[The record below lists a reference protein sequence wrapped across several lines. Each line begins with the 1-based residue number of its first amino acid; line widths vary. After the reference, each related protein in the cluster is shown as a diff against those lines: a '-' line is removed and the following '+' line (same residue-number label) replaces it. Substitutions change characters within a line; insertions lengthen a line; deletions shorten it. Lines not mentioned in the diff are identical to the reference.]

1 VKIRK
6 NADFSI
12 KLPRFRCS
20 AIALAVCYACF
31 PASLNAEYEI
41 SVFGDLRYSD
51 NGNRAADGSTVDAI
65 SEVISE
71 IGINLSA
78 EKPNGMYQYE
88 LEYEFAHT
96 AFMEETQDD
105 RSVAT
110 GESRLSFGTPAT
122 MLGLDLKHSRQLTT
136 INPLL
141 QSDLNNSEE
150 RDIASVIPQLRWRMT
165 PTDNVIISGNYTQTT
180 YNSPNRDTG
189 LGQIQGRSDS
199 TQIGQRFAW
208 TRRLSS
214 ISNFGLDAGRSETE
228 IDGLEEKFEY
238 EEAMLSYASVLR
250 QLNYKIAVGYNQSTF
265 TGEPLKAPR
274 YDIDFEYERGRHIF
288 GLNFVGRITETSQ
301 GNGNQERLSEQG
313 GIDSPLGR
321 DNTLGLE
328 PDSYESQVSELS
340 YSVQAMPNFLRL
352 DFLLGAEQSR
362 YQNNIEEDADSSYF
376 NLTANFLLN
385 SRSDV
390 IYEYAWWSLERL
402 LGEANKTKNNSHRI
416 TYIYNFSERLSANA
430 YFTRDTWDTDSAN
443 GGAVFTEHVLG
454 VSGQYRLF

>member
-96 AFMEETQDD
+96 AFMED
-105 RSVAT
+105 
-110 GESRLSFGTPAT
+110 
-122 MLGLDLKHSRQLTT
+122 
-136 INPLL
+136 
-141 QSDLNNSEE
+141 
-150 RDIASVIPQLRWRMT
+150 
-165 PTDNVIISGNYTQTT
+165 DNVIISGNYTQTT